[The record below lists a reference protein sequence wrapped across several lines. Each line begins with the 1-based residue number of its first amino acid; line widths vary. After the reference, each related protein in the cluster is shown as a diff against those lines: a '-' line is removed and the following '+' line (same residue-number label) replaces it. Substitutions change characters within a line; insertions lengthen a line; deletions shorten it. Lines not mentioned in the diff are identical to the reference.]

1 MTFEI
6 DPTMHPQIA
15 PLGWMIGRWEGV
27 GVVGYP
33 DMESRNIGQELTISH
48 DGRPFLEV
56 SSRTWQLDE
65 SGGLEKP
72 LAREVGFFRVL
83 ENGEIELLLA
93 HPTGIVEMYAG
104 EREKDRPVLN
114 LRTDG
119 VMRSPAAR
127 EYTAASRMYGL
138 VEGKLMWVMDM
149 AAEGHPLTSHIS
161 VQLSR
166 VQG

>member
-1 MTFEI
+1 MPFELDATI
-6 DPTMHPQIA
+6 NPAVA
-15 PLGWMIGRWEGV
+15 PLAWLVGRWEGV

-33 DMESRNIGQELTISH
+33 DMESRNFGQELEITH

-56 SSRTWQLDE
+56 SSRAVLLREDGSVE
-65 SGGLEKP
+65 RP

-83 ENGEIELLLA
+83 ESGEIELLLA

-104 EREKDRPVLN
+104 TKDADRPVLN

-138 VEGKLMWVMDM
+138 VDSKLMWVMDM
-149 AAEGHPLTSHIS
+149 AAEGHPMSSHLS
-161 VQLSR
+161 AQLNR
-166 VQG
+166 VG

>member
-1 MTFEI
+1 MPFELDASI
-6 DPTMHPQIA
+6 NPAVA
-15 PLGWMIGRWEGV
+15 PLAWMVGRWEGV

-33 DMESRNIGQELTISH
+33 DMESRNFGQELVISH

-56 SSRTWQLDE
+56 DSRTFLLREDG
-65 SGGLEKP
+65 SLERP

-83 ENGEIELLLA
+83 DNGEVELLLA

-127 EYTAASRMYGL
+127 EYTAATRMYGL
-138 VEGKLMWVMDM
+138 VESKLMWVMDM
-149 AAEGHPLTSHIS
+149 AAEGHPLTSHLS
-161 VQLSR
+161 AQLSR
-166 VQG
+166 VA

>member
-1 MTFEI
+1 MPFELDASI
-6 DPTMHPQIA
+6 NPAVA
-15 PLGWMIGRWEGV
+15 PLAWMVGRWEGV

-33 DMESRNIGQELTISH
+33 DMESRNFGQELVISH

-56 SSRTWQLDE
+56 DSRTFLLREDG
-65 SGGLEKP
+65 SLERP

-83 ENGEIELLLA
+83 DNGEVELLLA

-127 EYTAASRMYGL
+127 VYTAATRMYGL
-138 VEGKLMWVMDM
+138 VESKLMWVMDM
-149 AAEGHPLTSHIS
+149 AAEGRPLTSHLS
-161 VQLSR
+161 AQLSR
-166 VQG
+166 VA

>member
-1 MTFEI
+1 MPFELDASI
-6 DPTMHPQIA
+6 NPAVA
-15 PLGWMIGRWEGV
+15 PLAWMVGRWEGV

-33 DMESRNIGQELTISH
+33 DMESRNFGQELVISH

-56 SSRTWQLDE
+56 DSRTFLLREDG
-65 SGGLEKP
+65 SLERP

-83 ENGEIELLLA
+83 DSGEVELLLA

-127 EYTAASRMYGL
+127 EYTAATRMYGL
-138 VEGKLMWVMDM
+138 VESKLMWVMDM
-149 AAEGHPLTSHIS
+149 AAEGHPLTSHLS
-161 VQLSR
+161 AQLSR
-166 VQG
+166 VA